1 MEDIKKAGIYIR
13 VSTEDQAREGF
24 SLGEQQEK
32 LEALCKYKG
41 FEIYKIYKDAGI
53 SAKDMEHRP
62 QFQAMLKDM
71 RDGKINY
78 IVAYKLD
85 RVTRSVRDLE
95 ELITELEKNNCYL
108 ICDRD
113 DVNTSTANGRFFV
126 RMLTVLS
133 QLEIEIVSE
142 RTKFGMTGA
151 IKAGHI
157 PSHCP
162 IGYKRADDKRM
173 IVDETTKDVVIR
185 IYNMYLEGK
194 SYQEISNTFNSE
206 KVLFPQ
212 KKKWRD
218 VDIERIINNR
228 IYMGD
233 YERYKKSKKNSDI
246 EPIIYYDVVEPII
259 SRGMWEDTQR
269 QKEINQRAYRR
280 NRVYIFLQK
289 LICPDCGTIM
299 VCKGTGGKK
308 SKYKYYHCQKCGI
321 NYREEK
327 VEEVLMNFI
336 TGLIDYDMNVKEYFY
351 PVLEDKQNAKAEIVE
366 LDDEIKELNKQKDRI
381 KKALITGVV
390 EAEDF
395 AKEIKIIDDKLDI
408 LKTKKNDLIV
418 IDTQK
423 FSPQK
428 MMADRDF
435 EIENF
440 SKDRLFRDRL
450 EAEWSIKDMLE
461 KQEFI
466 SKFIESVVLKRD
478 KYYNLKIEKVNFRNS
493 FLSEMIKLVNKC
505 AIDFSMAIDDKI
517 VRIKSTPTMTEN
529 ELKDYKKYLEKY
541 YKIEI
546 MDIEKWDEN
555 YDKNEFPK
563 QPITQKGKK
572 KLLKLVSIKEEK
584 SFPLDVKNDKIKA
597 IIYEEKTQI
606 KMKK

>member
-62 QFQAMLKDM
+62 EFQAMLKDM

-173 IVDETTKDVVIR
+173 VVDETTKDVVIR

-289 LICPDCGTIM
+289 MICPDCGTIM

-390 EAEDF
+390 ETEDF
-395 AKEIKIIDDKLDI
+395 AIIDDKLDI

-450 EAEWSIKDMLE
+450 EAEWSLKDMLE

-466 SKFIESVVLKRD
+466 SKFIESVILKRD
-478 KYYNLKIEKVNFRNS
+478 KYYNLKIEKINFRNS
-493 FLSEMIKLVNKC
+493 FLSEMIKLVNKS

-529 ELKDYKKYLEKY
+529 ELKEYKKYLEKY

-597 IIYEEKTQI
+597 IIYEEKR
-606 KMKK
+606 K

>member
-62 QFQAMLKDM
+62 EFQAMLKDM

-173 IVDETTKDVVIR
+173 VVDETTKDVVIR

-289 LICPDCGTIM
+289 MICPDCGTIM

-336 TGLIDYDMNVKEYFY
+336 TELIDYDMNVKEYFY

-390 EAEDF
+390 ETEDF
-395 AKEIKIIDDKLDI
+395 AEEIKIIDDKLDI

-450 EAEWSIKDMLE
+450 EAEWSLKDMLE

-466 SKFIESVVLKRD
+466 SKFIESVILKRD
-478 KYYNLKIEKVNFRNS
+478 KYYNLKIEKINFRNS
-493 FLSEMIKLVNKC
+493 FLSEMIKLVNKS

-529 ELKDYKKYLEKY
+529 ELKEYKKYLEKY

-597 IIYEEKTQI
+597 IIYEEKR
-606 KMKK
+606 K

>member
-62 QFQAMLKDM
+62 EFQAMLKDM

-173 IVDETTKDVVIR
+173 VVDETTKDVVIR

-289 LICPDCGTIM
+289 MICPDCGTIM

-390 EAEDF
+390 ETEDF
-395 AKEIKIIDDKLDI
+395 AEEIKIIDDKLDI

-450 EAEWSIKDMLE
+450 EAEWSLKDMLE

-466 SKFIESVVLKRD
+466 SKFIESVILKRD
-478 KYYNLKIEKVNFRNS
+478 KYYNLKIEKINFRNS
-493 FLSEMIKLVNKC
+493 FLSEMIKLVNKS

-529 ELKDYKKYLEKY
+529 ELKEYKKYLEKY

-597 IIYEEKTQI
+597 IIYEEKR
-606 KMKK
+606 K

>member
-41 FEIYKIYKDAGI
+41 YEIYKIYKDAGI

-62 QFQAMLKDM
+62 EFQAMLKDM
-71 RDGKINY
+71 REGKINY

-162 IGYKRADDKRM
+162 IGYKRANDKRM
-173 IVDETTKDVVIR
+173 VIDETTKDIIIR

-218 VDIERIINNR
+218 IDIERIINNR

-233 YERYKKSKKNSDI
+233 YERYKKSKKNSDTQ
-246 EPIIYYDVVEPII
+246 PIIYYDVVEPII
-259 SRGMWEDTQR
+259 SRGLWEDTQR

-289 LICPDCGTIM
+289 LICPDCGNIM

-351 PVLEDKQNAKAEIVE
+351 PVLEDKQNSKTEITE
-366 LDDEIKELNKQKDRI
+366 LDDEIRELNKQKDRI

-395 AKEIKIIDDKLDI
+395 AEEVQIIDDKLDI
-408 LKTKKNDLIV
+408 LKTKKNDLLV
-418 IDTQK
+418 INTQK

-440 SKDRLFRDRL
+440 AKDRLFRDRL
-450 EAEWSIKDMLE
+450 EAEWTLKDMLE

-466 SKFIESVVLKRD
+466 SKFIESVILKRD
-478 KYYNLKIEKVNFRNS
+478 KYYNLKIEKINFRNS
-493 FLSEMIKLVNKC
+493 FLSEMVKLVNKC
-505 AIDFSMAIDDKI
+505 AIDFSIPIDDKV
-517 VRIKSTPTMTEN
+517 VRIKSTPIMTES
-529 ELKDYKKYLEKY
+529 ELKEYKKYLEKY
-541 YKIEI
+541 YKVEI
-546 MDIEKWDEN
+546 MDVEKWDEN
-555 YDKNEFPK
+555 YNRNEFPK
-563 QPITQKGKK
+563 QPIVEKGKK

-584 SFPLDVKNDKIKA
+584 SFPLDVKNNKIKA
-597 IIYEEKTQI
+597 IIYEEKC
-606 KMKK
+606 K